1 MQTEENLLDDFQEP
15 DYKYVGFWSRFGA
28 RFIDGIILRV
38 FSFILS
44 TATAEWG
51 SVYLVAITSLLPLFY
66 QPVMEYR
73 YGASLGKMALGIK
86 VVNYELEKLTLSNV
100 VLRNILYFALQ
111 FTVVCFTVYYYYLF
125 DHENSM
131 LPNIFTSFSDGI
143 SWTSIYAVLLGA
155 LFITEIIFLLTD
167 EKFRA
172 LHDRIGKT
180 YVVKKLR

>member
-1 MQTEENLLDDFQEP
+1 MQTEESLLDDFQEP
-15 DYKYVGFWSRFGA
+15 DYKFVGFWSRFGA

-44 TATAEWG
+44 AVTAQWG
-51 SVYLVAITSLLPLFY
+51 SPYLVAFTSLLPLFY
-66 QPVMEYR
+66 QPVMEYI
-73 YGASLGKMALGIK
+73 YGASVGKMALGIK
-86 VVNYELEKLTLSNV
+86 VVNYDLEKLTLSNV

-111 FTVVCFTVYYYYLF
+111 FTMICFTVYYYYIY
-125 DHENSM
+125 DTENSV
-131 LPNIFTSFSDGI
+131 LPNLFNSLSDGV
-143 SWTSIYAVLLGA
+143 SWAAVYAILLAA